1 MKLWIF
7 SDTHRDLSKRPWSP
21 IRIPD
26 ADVAIVAGDVGHNL
40 TNSVNWLAEFV
51 RPAMRVC
58 FVAGN
63 HEFYHSTWADE
74 IDRGREAAAARRIDF
89 LENDTV
95 EIGGRLFSGCTLWT
109 DYALNGIATRADAMK
124 RAARWMNDHRLIARS
139 LAPNPLLFRPED
151 ALALHHRARTYLTT
165 ALSANRDPGTRRPH
179 VVVTHHA
186 PSPRS
191 IAPAYAGN
199 ALNPAFVSDLESMMG
214 QHGPDIWVHGHVH
227 SCVDVA
233 CGRTRVICNPRGYDR
248 ENPAFNPALVVRLP
262 S

>member
-7 SDTHRDLSKRPWSP
+7 SDIHRDLSKRPWTP

-26 ADVAIVAGDVGHNL
+26 ADVAIVAGDVGHGV
-40 TNSVNWLAEFV
+40 TKSVNWLAEFV

-63 HEFYHSTWADE
+63 HEFYHSTWEDE
-74 IDRGREAAAARRIDF
+74 IDRGRAAAAEHGIDF

-109 DYALNGIATRADAMK
+109 DYALNGVANRADAMK
-124 RAARWMNDHRLIARS
+124 RAARWMNDHRLIARETLS
-139 LAPNPLLFRPED
+139 KRLPFRPED
-151 ALALHHRARTYLTT
+151 AFALHDRARTFLTA
-165 ALSANRDPGTRRPH
+165 ALAANNDPATRRAH
-179 VVVTHHA
+179 VVLTHHA

-191 IAPAYAGN
+191 ISPAYAGN
-199 ALNPAFVSDLESMMG
+199 ALNPAFVSDLEPMMG
-214 QHGPDIWVHGHVH
+214 SHGPDIWVHGHVH

-248 ENPAFNPALVVRLP
+248 ENPAFNQALVVDLP